1 MNAEE
6 EHPGSDEDRGEEVEG
21 RELKGRQAE
30 GCRES
35 KSFSENFVKL
45 KRHNRKQQT
54 KEGGM
59 NEGDENAECDRNL
72 TLSTHRFPIH
82 NCIYTQGV
90 SSISD

>member
-21 RELKGRQAE
+21 RELKGRQA

-54 KEGGM
+54 KEG
-59 NEGDENAECDRNL
+59 E
-72 TLSTHRFPIH
+72 
-82 NCIYTQGV
+82 
-90 SSISD
+90 